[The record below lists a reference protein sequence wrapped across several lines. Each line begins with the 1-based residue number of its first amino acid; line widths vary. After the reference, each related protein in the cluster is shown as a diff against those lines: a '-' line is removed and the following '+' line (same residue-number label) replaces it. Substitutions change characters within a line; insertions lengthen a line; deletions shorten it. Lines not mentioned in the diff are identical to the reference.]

1 MPSSI
6 SSFPELRAFD
16 PAFTPQLNKV
26 FAPMFTPP
34 PPVHYIIIFPSKL
47 PPRCFLLLKFQY
59 FLTILLARFCAAVFF
74 ICPGA
79 FLTGL
84 FLIPIVLVCPIVTF
98 DGKFHLLNFLYLAK
112 KDCPL
117 GNRIL
122 FGVVHRLRNMFCLT
136 VFLFFSQQ
144 KFI

>member
-6 SSFPELRAFD
+6 SFFPELRAFD

-34 PPVHYIIIFPSKL
+34 PP
-47 PPRCFLLLKFQY
+47 LLKFQY
-59 FLTILLARFCAAVFF
+59 YSTILLARSCAAVFF

-84 FLIPIVLVCPIVTF
+84 FLIPIVLVRPIVTF
-98 DGKFHLLNFLYLAK
+98 DDKFHLLTFLYLAK

-122 FGVVHRLRNMFCLT
+122 FGVVHHLRNMFCLT

>member
-6 SSFPELRAFD
+6 SFFPELRAFD

-34 PPVHYIIIFPSKL
+34 PPSSLYFRVNCKL

-59 FLTILLARFCAAVFF
+59 YSTILLARSCAAVFF

-84 FLIPIVLVCPIVTF
+84 FLIPIVLVRPIVTF
-98 DGKFHLLNFLYLAK
+98 DDKFHLLTFLYLAK

-122 FGVVHRLRNMFCLT
+122 FGVVHRLHNMFCLT
-136 VFLFFSQQ
+136 AFLLFSQQ

>member
-6 SSFPELRAFD
+6 SFFPELRAFD

-34 PPVHYIIIFPSKL
+34 PL
-47 PPRCFLLLKFQY
+47 PPLLKFQY
-59 FLTILLARFCAAVFF
+59 YSTILLARSCAAVFF

-84 FLIPIVLVCPIVTF
+84 FLIPIVLVRPIVTF
-98 DGKFHLLNFLYLAK
+98 DDKFHLLTFLYLAK